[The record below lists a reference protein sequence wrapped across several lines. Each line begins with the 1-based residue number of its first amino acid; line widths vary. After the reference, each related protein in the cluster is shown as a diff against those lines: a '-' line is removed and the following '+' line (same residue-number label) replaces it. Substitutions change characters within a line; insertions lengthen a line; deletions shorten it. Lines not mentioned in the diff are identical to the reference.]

1 MSDLDLDALEASY
14 TNTSRIAEKDVYAL
28 IAKAREAEGL
38 RTKTQTVCG
47 ACGEPWTGQ
56 SCGQQDN
63 AHPFPVCYP
72 YQTENGSQDFI
83 SQEEVMGLIGERDNY
98 AKQRDEARAD
108 LATARAQL
116 ATARA
121 ALEPFA
127 KRSNYLGTT
136 ADDVTHWHPAVGSP
150 VSAGDLHRAREALSQ
165 LPYII
170 AGLATAAVAAGAVW
184 GYVGMM
190 ARHA

>member
-1 MSDLDLDALEASY
+1 MSDFDLDALEASY

-121 ALEPFA
+121 ALERISY
-127 KRSNYLGTT
+127 KRSSRRSVDHFECAELF
-136 ADDVTHWHPAVGSP
+136 
-150 VSAGDLHRAREALSQ
+150 GDCLDIAAYALSQ
-165 LPYII
+165 LPE
-170 AGLATAAVAAGAVW
+170 APK
-184 GYVGMM
+184 
-190 ARHA
+190 

>member
-28 IAKAREAEGL
+28 ITKAREAEAAVQ
-38 RTKTQTVCG
+38 KT
-47 ACGEPWTGQ
+47 
-56 SCGQQDN
+56 N
-63 AHPFPVCYP
+63 ALDEQYKYFAQHIA
-72 YQTENGSQDFI
+72 D
-83 SQEEVMGLIGERDNY
+83 RD
-98 AKQRDEARAD
+98 ASIATLTAD

-116 ATARA
+116 AMARE

-150 VSAGDLHRAREALSQ
+150 VSAGDLHRARDLGVVNGDRRRDAESVPSGDSLWFVVVEDRQPFPIGVRSRTHTALLVSGSQ
-165 LPYII
+165 L
-170 AGLATAAVAAGAVW
+170 GCHVGVAE
-184 GYVGMM
+184 
-190 ARHA
+190 